1 MMGDARRHALT
12 EGVTAGV
19 LFGTAAVFVRYA
31 QGTDPYSIVFWRL
44 GIASATLAVASI
56 VFRKS
61 FQSRLVKEN
70 VKETILLGLSLGLHF
85 IFFTVSVNDTTILNA
100 TVLVNTVPFFSILI
114 SAFVFRLKPSG
125 FALAG
130 LVFSFTGVLIIVF
143 AETASTRPLAGVA
156 PSLRGDLEAIA
167 AAFFLALYL
176 SFGEKVRSKSKI
188 LTAMLPIY
196 GFAMC
201 IVGIIS
207 LITGNAAS
215 ILQPIP
221 NRILPL
227 IGLGLLPTA
236 IAHTLYFS
244 SLQGLK
250 PFETATMALLEPV
263 GATVL
268 GIAVFHEVPAPV
280 FALGAV
286 LVLIGIFF
294 TVKKRSQNSG
304 RK

>member
-1 MMGDARRHALT
+1 MKADTRRHALT
-12 EGVTAGV
+12 EGVAAGV

-44 GIASATLAVASI
+44 AIALVTLGAISI
-56 VFRKS
+56 VFKKS
-61 FQSRLVKEN
+61 FQPKFVKEN
-70 VKETILLGLSLGLHF
+70 VKEIIVLSLFLGLHF

-114 SAFVFRLKPSG
+114 STLVFRLTPSR

-130 LVFSFTGVLIIVF
+130 LALSFIGVLMIMF
-143 AETASTRPLAGVA
+143 GETVSARPLGGVA
-156 PSLRGDLEAIA
+156 PSMKGDLEAILA
-167 AAFFLALYL
+167 ALFLALYL
-176 SFGEKVRSKSKI
+176 NFGGKVRKKTNI

-207 LITGNAAS
+207 VATGNAVS
-215 ILQPIP
+215 LLQPIP
-221 NRILPL
+221 TRIFPL

-244 SLQGLK
+244 SLRGLK

-268 GIAVFHEVPAPV
+268 GVAVFQEVPAPV
-280 FALGAV
+280 FVLGAV

-294 TVKKRSQNSG
+294 TVRKRSQQG
-304 RK
+304 G